1 MGNWSYSYD
10 NLNRLIG
17 GSATSGPY
25 SGHAASSWSY
35 DPFGNRTSEVTP
47 VSSAYV
53 NYAPPNNQIT
63 GGLVQYDAAGNVT
76 FDANSGNS
84 YLYDG
89 EGRLCAVLNAAVPS
103 MPIMTGYFYDAA
115 GTRVAKGSL
124 SSFSCNFASNGFT
137 PTTSYVLGLN
147 GEQVTELT
155 VSGAAGAYVSAWK
168 HANVF
173 DALGLQATYS
183 QTGSAAAP
191 TSTYF
196 ALNDWLGTKRAEV
209 GSIVGS
215 NGAPQPCVAT
225 FASLPY
231 GDGLTPSGNCPD
243 ATEHHFTGKER
254 DAESGNDYFGARYYA
269 SSMGRWMSPDT
280 DFTLKRILPNPQ
292 KWNRYAYVLNNP
304 LIMFDPDGL
313 AEWYV
318 FRPLIPAGSKLSP
331 QWQRAVNAANKRGDN
346 VHMMLGKDANV
357 KNYEQALK
365 TPGAY
370 VEAITHAS
378 PGGIS
383 LSDGSSQGSYGSTSA
398 SMTQSGN
405 SITATVNGTSD
416 VQITAQEVAVIGCQS
431 SSLDYQ
437 YSDTTFVG
445 VDPGAGGGIT
455 TDLGSAIGAS
465 FLEAGGNQPGV
476 DAGNQDIQSSQ
487 DPRNDGA
494 NVEITPPPTPPTKPN
509 P

>member
-1 MGNWSYSYD
+1 M
-10 NLNRLIG
+10 
-17 GSATSGPY
+17 P
-25 SGHAASSWSY
+25 
-35 DPFGNRTSEVTP
+35 ETP
-47 VSSAYV
+47 
-53 NYAPPNNQIT
+53 
-63 GGLVQYDAAGNVT
+63 L
-76 FDANSGNS
+76 
-84 YLYDG
+84 
-89 EGRLCAVLNAAVPS
+89 AVLRPGGEK
-103 MPIMTGYFYDAA
+103 PHQGF
-115 GTRVAKGSL
+115 L
-124 SSFSCNFASNGFT
+124 SRNPALYQGPTVCNS
-137 PTTSYVLGLN
+137 TT
-147 GEQVTELT
+147 
-155 VSGAAGAYVSAWK
+155 
-168 HANVF
+168 
-173 DALGLQATYS
+173 ALGLRGQAK
-183 QTGSAAAP
+183 
-191 TSTYF
+191 
-196 ALNDWLGTKRAEV
+196 LNRV
-209 GSIVGS
+209 GSR
-215 NGAPQPCVAT
+215 C
-225 FASLPY
+225 
-231 GDGLTPSGNCPD
+231 
-243 ATEHHFTGKER
+243 TGKER
-254 DAESGNDYFGARYYA
+254 DTESGNDYFGARYYA

-280 DFTLKRILPNPQ
+280 DFSLRRILPNPQ

-304 LIMFDPDGL
+304 LIMIDPDGL

-318 FRPLIPAGSKLSP
+318 FRPLIPAGSKMSP
-331 QWQRAVNAANKRGDN
+331 QWQKAINAANKRGDN

-378 PGGIS
+378 PGGIT
-383 LSDGSSQGSYGSTSA
+383 LSDGSSQGSYGSTSS

-416 VQITAQEVAVIGCQS
+416 VQITAQEVAVVGCQS

-465 FLEAGGNQPGV
+465 FLEAGGNQSGV

>member
-1 MGNWSYSYD
+1 MRQADCVGAN
-10 NLNRLIG
+10 
-17 GSATSGPY
+17 
-25 SGHAASSWSY
+25 
-35 DPFGNRTSEVTP
+35 DPT
-47 VSSAYV
+47 
-53 NYAPPNNQIT
+53 
-63 GGLVQYDAAGNVT
+63 
-76 FDANSGNS
+76 
-84 YLYDG
+84 
-89 EGRLCAVLNAAVPS
+89 
-103 MPIMTGYFYDAA
+103 
-115 GTRVAKGSL
+115 
-124 SSFSCNFASNGFT
+124 
-137 PTTSYVLGLN
+137 
-147 GEQVTELT
+147 EQ
-155 VSGAAGAYVSAWK
+155 
-168 HANVF
+168 
-173 DALGLQATYS
+173 
-183 QTGSAAAP
+183 
-191 TSTYF
+191 
-196 ALNDWLGTKRAEV
+196 
-209 GSIVGS
+209 
-215 NGAPQPCVAT
+215 
-225 FASLPY
+225 
-231 GDGLTPSGNCPD
+231 
-243 ATEHHFTGKER
+243 HFTGKER
-254 DAESGNDYFGARYYA
+254 DTESGNDYFGARYYA

-357 KNYEQALK
+357 NNYEQALK